1 MKSVQTPSKST
12 YYDTLPYDSYSFPY
26 SHPARLAAVARLF
39 GLTPPK
45 NKKFRVLELG
55 SASGGNLIPLAMFY
69 PEVEVIGVDYS
80 EVQVEQGQ
88 KLIKALNLEKRVQ
101 LLCQSITDIDKDIGE
116 FDYIICHG
124 VYSWVPTEVQNAIIT
139 TIQNHLKPNGVAY
152 VSYNVYPG
160 WKRLEIIRD
169 MMLYHTR
176 EMSNHKPQERM
187 AQGRAIVEF
196 IRNLSHEQSGI
207 RQMIDAPWEGLK
219 NKADSYLVHEFLEPV
234 NQPCYFLDFAE
245 KLAAYDL
252 TYLADAE
259 PAVSF
264 IQDLPEDKVKEL
276 IQASQSN
283 QVMLEQYMDFLY
295 FRQFRKSLIVHQ
307 SAAASIKRKLPIEV
321 FDQLHYSVN
330 SCVEEQQSVETVVAE
345 NQTTA
350 HAGNVAVGQGTEAPA
365 LKQPGRRFIFNN
377 NRPVTTYNDADYAL
391 LKSISELKG
400 EVFDKKKL
408 LKLASKKYDAP
419 QLEQRL
425 SNLLNRLSLSSFS
438 EIWDQLPS
446 ESPIFEVE
454 ERPYM
459 PELMRRFYQETGHL
473 SNYRH
478 NTVHFN
484 IIQKEV
490 IDLLDGEHDQAQL
503 KARLLDALKEGR
515 IRLFNNNNQPLPEER
530 VDDALNSHLRQA
542 LELFRLNS
550 LLYKKPV

>member
-1 MKSVQTPSKST
+1 MKSVQSPSESS
-12 YYDTLPYDSYSFPY
+12 YYDNLPYDSYSFPH
-26 SHPARLAAVARLF
+26 SHPARLAAIARLF
-39 GLTPPK
+39 GLTPPE

-88 KLIKALNLEKRVQ
+88 KLIKALNLEERVQ

-124 VYSWVPTEVQNAIIT
+124 VYSWVPTEVQDAIIT
-139 TIQNHLKPNGVAY
+139 TIQNHLKPDGVAY

-176 EMSNHKPQERM
+176 EMSNHKPEERM

-207 RQMIDAPWEGLK
+207 RQMIDAPWEGIK
-219 NKADSYLVHEFLEPV
+219 NKADSYLAHEFLEPV

-245 KLAAYDL
+245 KLAAHDL

-350 HAGNVAVGQGTEAPA
+350 HAGNVAVGQDTEAPA
-365 LKQPGRRFIFNN
+365 LKQLGRRFIFNN

-408 LKLASKKYDAP
+408 LKLASKKHDAP

-484 IIQKEV
+484 IIQKEL

-515 IRLFNNNNQPLPEER
+515 IRLFDNNNQPLPEER